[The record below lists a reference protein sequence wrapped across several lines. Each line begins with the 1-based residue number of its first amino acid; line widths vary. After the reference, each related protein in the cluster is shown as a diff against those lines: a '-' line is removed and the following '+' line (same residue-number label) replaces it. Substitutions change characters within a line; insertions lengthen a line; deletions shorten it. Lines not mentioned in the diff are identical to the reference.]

1 MATRSRRLP
10 VILEKPHQPL
20 ALKFPKRQYG
30 KQHRAFQSGWFQH
43 WHCLHYDESKDAA
56 FCHICVAAI
65 ETGKMK
71 DGGNVMTLLYTAVR
85 VTGRTPWKHGWV

>member
-10 VILEKPHQPL
+10 VVLEKPHQPL

-43 WHCLHYDESKDAA
+43 WHCLHYDKSKDAA
-56 FCHICVAAI
+56 FCHICVTAI

-71 DGGNVMTLLYTAVR
+71 DGGKVMTQLYTAVR
-85 VTGRTPWKHGWV
+85 VTGRTP